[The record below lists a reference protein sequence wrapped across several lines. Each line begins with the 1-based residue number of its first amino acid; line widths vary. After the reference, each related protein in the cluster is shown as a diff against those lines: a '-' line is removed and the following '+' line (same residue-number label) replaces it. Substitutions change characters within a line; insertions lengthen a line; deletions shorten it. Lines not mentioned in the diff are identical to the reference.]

1 MSKFR
6 KENKKGAPGVNTSS
20 LPDIV
25 FMLLF
30 FFMVA
35 TTTKE
40 SDPTVEVERPEGV
53 SATDLTP
60 YKQRSEIDFLYLGQP
75 RNKNRASAFKLG
87 HALFLDNVAQPQ
99 PGELYSTNTVSQWK
113 KDKFE
118 AKPPR
123 MNEPIEN
130 VITCIKADGG
140 APSVLIFD
148 IRDELQSIDA
158 LKVAYAVE
166 DKSAY

>member
-53 SATDLTP
+53 AATDLTP
-60 YKQRSEIDFLYLGQP
+60 YKQRSEIDFLYLGEP
-75 RNKNRASAFKLG
+75 RNPARASAFKLG
-87 HALFLDNVAQPQ
+87 HALFLDNVAQPT
-99 PGELYSTNTVSQWK
+99 GDNLYSTNTVAQWK

-118 AKPPR
+118 TKPPR
-123 MNEPIEN
+123 MVEPIGN
-130 VITCIKADGG
+130 VITCIKADEG

-148 IRDELQSIDA
+148 IRDALESVDA
-158 LKVAYAVE
+158 LTVG
-166 DKSAY
+166 